1 MNKYQALF
9 LNNLENQMTEWYK
22 RTDSVRYEEL
32 YHFLHSIKGT
42 SGTIELHDL
51 MHISE
56 RLLHQV
62 ETNPCQIWTA
72 EEAQRFLEE
81 LRQYVR
87 CNPCEFSLSSGTH
100 SSSEKTGEAQPSIL
114 ILDDD
119 VSLLMILK
127 EELQAAGWS
136 VIATTSP
143 HKAIEY
149 FHDVS
154 PDCLILDLHIPDTDG
169 FEIIEILSEK
179 LKKQYIPT
187 TIISEDCSRDTKLRA
202 YRLGIDDV
210 ICKPIDMEELLAR
223 LQRQINGKRRLDR
236 LLFVDELTGAYNRK
250 YMNEALGRLLSESS
264 RTGKGFSLALL
275 DLDHFKS
282 INDTYGHLVGD
293 QVLSHFTLFMRDHM
307 RVGDLFIRY
316 GGEEFVAV
324 FPNTDVQEAK
334 RLLTLWIEQFAE
346 VKFHVP
352 NGDFSCTFS
361 AGVVYV
367 DQFATSLHR
376 WVEKADEALY
386 RAKSLGRHRVATEE
400 DLISGPVKR
409 KLRVCVVDDDPLM
422 RMMVS
427 DLFSKTFDERLE
439 LELSLYQDG
448 LTFLGELP
456 QNVTS
461 PYLVLLDGLLP
472 GMDGLEVL
480 EHIQQLPQAEQFTVI
495 MLTGRTAEQDIVK
508 ALQLGA
514 DDYVTK
520 PFRLKELE
528 ARICRF
534 IRRWV

>member
-9 LNNLENQMTEWYK
+9 LNNLENQLKEWYK
-22 RTDSVRYEEL
+22 RTDSVRYDEL

-42 SGTIELHDL
+42 SGTIDLQELMDIAEG
-51 MHISE
+51 M
-56 RLLHQV
+56 LHQI
-62 ETNPCQIWTA
+62 ELNPSQTWTA
-72 EEAQRFLEE
+72 DEVHRILED

-87 CNPCEFSLSSGTH
+87 LNPCEFALSHENRPSP
-100 SSSEKTGEAQPSIL
+100 ERTGEAQPSIL

-187 TIISEDCSRDTKLRA
+187 TIISQDCTRTTKLKA

-210 ICKPIDMEELLAR
+210 ICKPIDIEELLAR

-250 YMNEALGRLLSESS
+250 YMNEALGKLLSESC
-264 RTGKGFSLALL
+264 RTGVGFSLALL

-282 INDTYGHLVGD
+282 INDTYGHLIGD
-293 QVLSHFTLFMRDHM
+293 QVLSHFTLFMKEQLRM
-307 RVGDLFIRY
+307 GDLFIRY

-324 FPNTDVQEAK
+324 FPQTDIEEAK
-334 RLLTLWIEQFAE
+334 RLLSLWIEQFAE

-352 NGDFSCTFS
+352 TGDFSCTFS

-367 DQFATSLHR
+367 DQFTTSIHR
-376 WVEKADEALY
+376 WLEKADQALY
-386 RAKSLGRHRVATEE
+386 RAKSLGRRRVATEE
-400 DLISGPVKR
+400 DLVTGPTKR

-422 RMMVS
+422 RMMLT
-427 DLFSKTFDERLE
+427 DLLSQSFDDRLE
-439 LELSLYQDG
+439 FELSLYQDG
-448 LTFLGELP
+448 LTFVDELP

-480 EHIQQLPQAEQFTVI
+480 EHIQQLPHAEQFTVI

-528 ARICRF
+528 ARIRRF